1 MFRKEHVLGTGAI
14 TLLEFAYSLLDDG
27 HINPPPP
34 SLTIKHMMTSLLS
47 TFRKILKQN
56 VFKSACDCK
65 MILHF
70 QMMNWVKILIVHV
83 QILYRIKKRSIQ
95 LQFYVCV
102 VKKNAHN
109 YNLQNYS
116 FMENMSMLKMR

>member
-1 MFRKEHVLGTGAI
+1 
-14 TLLEFAYSLLDDG
+14 
-27 HINPPPP
+27 
-34 SLTIKHMMTSLLS
+34 
-47 TFRKILKQN
+47 
-56 VFKSACDCK
+56 

-70 QMMNWVKILIVHV
+70 QMMNWVKILIVHSGKYGIYV

-116 FMENMSMLKMR
+116 FTENMSMLKMK